1 MKTTLFNTQ
10 AIKKSIKKSQL
21 HYFNC
26 ADDNVII
33 WNTSGFYAIKTKK
46 IIFET
51 EIQTALPTNEQT
63 EIPACIKN
71 IFVNVDW
78 EIVPEIRKTNI
89 LYQFPDDKI
98 TNIFYNA
105 ENDYITAVNTELLNI
120 IKYIENYT
128 IKQLDP
134 KSAILFTDNIT
145 NVVIMPIYNK
155 YLKDNIVKEINK

>member
-1 MKTTLFNTQ
+1 MKTALFNIQ
-10 AIKKSIKKSQL
+10 AIKKKSIKKSQL
-21 HYFNC
+21 NYYNC

-33 WNTSGFYAIKTKK
+33 WNTNGFYAIKTKK

-98 TNIFYNA
+98 TNIFV
-105 ENDYITAVNTELLNI
+105 TL
-120 IKYIENYT
+120 KMT
-128 IKQLDP
+128 ILQQ
-134 KSAILFTDNIT
+134 
-145 NVVIMPIYNK
+145 
-155 YLKDNIVKEINK
+155 